1 MPKLPLDLKTEF
13 GARAERRLREDIIG
27 WLVTV
32 SSEGRPQPR
41 PVWFTWDGATLLLY
55 SIPGQAK
62 LRHIETNPA
71 VALHLETGEN
81 GEDVVI
87 VSGTATLDPSAPPI
101 DKNQAYLD
109 KYSEEIK
116 RIGFEEASAMAEQYT
131 VAIRITPR
139 SIRSF

>member
-1 MPKLPLDLKTEF
+1 MPKPLLDLETEF

-32 SSEGRPQPR
+32 TGDGRPQPK
-41 PVWFTWDGATLLLY
+41 PVWFTWDGDGLLLY
-55 SIPGQAK
+55 SIPAQAK
-62 LRHIETNPA
+62 LRNIESNPA
-71 VALHLETGEN
+71 VALHLDTGED

-87 VSGTATLDPSAPPI
+87 VSGTASLDPSAPPV

-116 RIGFEEASAMAEQYT
+116 RIGFPQAADMAEKYT

-139 SIRSF
+139 SIRGF